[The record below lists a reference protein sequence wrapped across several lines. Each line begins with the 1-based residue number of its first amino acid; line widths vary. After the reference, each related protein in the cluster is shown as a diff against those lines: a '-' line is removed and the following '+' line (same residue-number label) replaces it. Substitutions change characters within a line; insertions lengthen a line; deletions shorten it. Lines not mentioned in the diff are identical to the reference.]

1 METWPGKL
9 LLFGEY
15 TVLLGGDALAI
26 PLNGLS
32 GKWVHDA
39 AAPDERL
46 QNWLS
51 WLENQN
57 TDHKLPWPIE
67 LAGFRSSVDAGM
79 RFQSEIPP
87 GYGLGSSGALVAAFV
102 DKWTK
107 AIPAS
112 LDKRRHGL
120 AQLESFFHGNSSGL
134 DPLVSLQK
142 EAIHLLL
149 DGSVVESPNIT
160 VPEGFFLVDTGLSR
174 KTSPLVQ
181 QFRAK
186 IEQSD
191 FRNVLQQDLM
201 PRVSQ
206 AITAI
211 IGGDTSDLKVAY
223 QAISSFQATHF
234 KEMIPAIVQDHWSG
248 QDYDLKLCGAG
259 GGGFFLGFAYSV
271 KMPDLPFRTIPLQQW
286 LSPHEQ
292 R

>member
-1 METWPGKL
+1 MRL
-9 LLFGEY
+9 RFHSM
-15 TVLLGGDALAI
+15 A
-26 PLNGLS
+26 LS
-32 GKWVHDA
+32 GRWEYDYS
-39 AAPDERL
+39 APDERL

-51 WLENQN
+51 WLEKQ
-57 TDHKLPWPIE
+57 DAEHELPWPIG
-67 LAGFRSSVDAGM
+67 LAGFRSFVEAGL

-102 DKWTK
+102 DRWSKV
-107 AIPAS
+107 IPES

-120 AQLESFFHGNSSGL
+120 GLLESYFHGNSSGL

-142 EAIHLLL
+142 EAIHLLP
-149 DGSVVESPNIT
+149 DGGVIESPNIT
-160 VPEGFFLVDTGLSR
+160 VPDGFFLVDTGLPR

-191 FRNVLQQDLM
+191 YRNVLQQDLM

-211 IGGDTSDLKVAY
+211 IGGGDTSDLKLAY

-259 GGGFFLGFAYSV
+259 GGGFFLGFSYSAE
-271 KMPDLPFRTIPLQQW
+271 MPDLPFRTIPLQQW